1 MSIGALSRYEETNPS
16 PSSGGTSFTRD
27 CGCAITSKSGRSG
40 ALRAGRSLVQGW
52 AVEKACR
59 LATATAALVAT
70 GLGTDAGV
78 VNLEQTIRAMET
90 LALLD

>member
-1 MSIGALSRYEETNPS
+1 VYHNSV
-16 PSSGGTSFTRD
+16 RD
-27 CGCAITSKSGRSG
+27 ADFFNGLLA
-40 ALRAGRSLVQGW
+40 QGW

-78 VNLEQTIRAMET
+78 VNLERTIRAMET
-90 LALLD
+90 LAVLD